1 MNNKPNERKRASG
14 AIRDKDRTKNKMIQ
28 AVGKVLLKKGY
39 TGLNASTIAKEAG
52 VDKRLVWTYFGGL
65 DPLVEEYI
73 SQRDFWKFTATNS
86 INDLLN
92 TNNDI
97 KKEQVSDLLKNQF
110 ENLLNDNILQ
120 RIIHWEL
127 SENKIFLT
135 NISNQREAIGE
146 ELFKHIAQQFNNETK
161 QIRAITALLIG
172 GIYYLSLHGKVNGS
186 LFCGLDIYK
195 EDDKLLIDKTI
206 EDIITLAFSNAVKP
220 SNK

>member
-1 MNNKPNERKRASG
+1 MDNKPNERKRTSG

-39 TGLNASTIAKEAG
+39 TGLNASTIAKEAE

-73 SQRDFWKFTATNS
+73 SRRDFWKFTATDS
-86 INDLLN
+86 INDLLG
-92 TNNDI
+92 TNNGI
-97 KKEQVSDLLKNQF
+97 KKEQVSDLLKSQF
-110 ENLLNDNILQ
+110 ETLLYDNVLQ

-127 SENKIFLT
+127 SENKSFLR

-146 ELFKHIAQQFNNETK
+146 ELFKHIAHQFNNETK

-172 GIYYLSLHGKVNGS
+172 GIYYLALHGKVNGS
-186 LFCGLDIYK
+186 LFCGLDINK
-195 EDDKLLIDKTI
+195 EEDKLLINKTI
-206 EDIITLAFSNAVKP
+206 EEIIAFAFGNAVKI
-220 SNK
+220 NQ

>member
-1 MNNKPNERKRASG
+1 MDNKPNERKRTSG

-39 TGLNASTIAKEAG
+39 TGLNASTIAKEAE

-73 SQRDFWKFTATNS
+73 SRRDFWKFTATDS
-86 INDLLN
+86 INDLLG
-92 TNNDI
+92 TNNGI
-97 KKEQVSDLLKNQF
+97 KKEQVSDLLKSQF
-110 ENLLNDNILQ
+110 EALLYDNVLQ

-127 SENKIFLT
+127 SESKSFLR

-146 ELFKHIAQQFNNETK
+146 ELFKHIAHQFNNETK

-172 GIYYLSLHGKVNGS
+172 GIYYLALHGKVNGS
-186 LFCGLDIYK
+186 LFCGLDINK
-195 EDDKLLIDKTI
+195 EEDKLLINKTI
-206 EDIITLAFSNAVKP
+206 EEIIAFAFGNAVKI
-220 SNK
+220 NQ

>member
-1 MNNKPNERKRASG
+1 MDNKPNERKRTSG

-39 TGLNASTIAKEAG
+39 TGLNASTIAKEAE

-73 SQRDFWKFTATNS
+73 SRRDFWKFTATDS
-86 INDLLN
+86 INDLLG
-92 TNNDI
+92 TNNGI
-97 KKEQVSDLLKNQF
+97 KKEQVSDLLKSQF
-110 ENLLNDNILQ
+110 ETLLYDNVLQ

-127 SENKIFLT
+127 SESKSFLR

-146 ELFKHIAQQFNNETK
+146 ELFKHIAHQFNNETK

-172 GIYYLSLHGKVNGS
+172 GIYYLALHGKVNGS
-186 LFCGLDIYK
+186 LFCGLDINK
-195 EDDKLLIDKTI
+195 EEDKLLINKTI
-206 EDIITLAFSNAVKP
+206 EEIIAFAFGNAVKI
-220 SNK
+220 NQ

>member
-1 MNNKPNERKRASG
+1 MDNKPNERKRTSG

-39 TGLNASTIAKEAG
+39 TGLNASTIAKEAE

-73 SQRDFWKFTATNS
+73 SRRDFWKFTATDS
-86 INDLLN
+86 INDLLG
-92 TNNDI
+92 TNNGI
-97 KKEQVSDLLKNQF
+97 KKEQVSDLLKSQF
-110 ENLLNDNILQ
+110 EALLYDNVLQ

-127 SENKIFLT
+127 SENKSFLR

-146 ELFKHIAQQFNNETK
+146 ELFKHIAHQFNNETK

-172 GIYYLSLHGKVNGS
+172 GIYYLALHGKVNGS
-186 LFCGLDIYK
+186 LFCGLDINK
-195 EDDKLLIDKTI
+195 EEDKLLINKTI
-206 EDIITLAFSNAVKP
+206 EEIIAFAFGNAVKI
-220 SNK
+220 NQ

>member
-1 MNNKPNERKRASG
+1 MDNKPNERKRTSG

-39 TGLNASTIAKEAG
+39 TGLNASTIAKEAE

-73 SQRDFWKFTATNS
+73 SRRNFWKFTATDS
-86 INDLLN
+86 INDLLG
-92 TNNDI
+92 TNNGI
-97 KKEQVSDLLKNQF
+97 KKEQVSDLLKSQF
-110 ENLLNDNILQ
+110 EALLYDNVLQ

-127 SENKIFLT
+127 SENKSFLR

-146 ELFKHIAQQFNNETK
+146 ELFKHIAHQFNNETK

-172 GIYYLSLHGKVNGS
+172 GIYYLALHGKVNGS
-186 LFCGLDIYK
+186 LFCGLDINK
-195 EDDKLLIDKTI
+195 EEDKLLINKTI
-206 EDIITLAFSNAVKP
+206 EEIIAFAFGNAVKI
-220 SNK
+220 NQ

>member
-1 MNNKPNERKRASG
+1 MDNKPNERKRASG

-39 TGLNASTIAKEAG
+39 TGLNASTIAKEAE

-73 SQRDFWKFTATNS
+73 SRRDFWKFTATDS
-86 INDLLN
+86 INDLLG
-92 TNNDI
+92 TNNGI
-97 KKEQVSDLLKNQF
+97 KKEQVSDLLKSQF
-110 ENLLNDNILQ
+110 ETLLYDNVLQ

-127 SENKIFLT
+127 SENKSFLR

-146 ELFKHIAQQFNNETK
+146 ELFKHIAHQFNNETK

-172 GIYYLSLHGKVNGS
+172 GIYYLALHGKVNGS
-186 LFCGLDIYK
+186 LFCGLDINK
-195 EDDKLLIDKTI
+195 EEDKLLINKTI
-206 EDIITLAFSNAVKP
+206 EEIIAFAFGNAVKI
-220 SNK
+220 NQ

>member
-1 MNNKPNERKRASG
+1 MDNKPNERKRTSG

-39 TGLNASTIAKEAG
+39 TGLNASTIAKEAE

-73 SQRDFWKFTATNS
+73 SRRDFWKFTATDS
-86 INDLLN
+86 INDLLG
-92 TNNDI
+92 TNNGI
-97 KKEQVSDLLKNQF
+97 KKEQVSDLLKSQF
-110 ENLLNDNILQ
+110 ETLLYDNVLQ

-127 SENKIFLT
+127 SENKSFLR

-146 ELFKHIAQQFNNETK
+146 ELFKHIAHQFNNDTK

-172 GIYYLSLHGKVNGS
+172 GIYYLALHGKVNGS
-186 LFCGLDIYK
+186 LFCGLDINK
-195 EDDKLLIDKTI
+195 EEDKLLINKTI
-206 EDIITLAFSNAVKP
+206 EEIIAFAFGNAVKI
-220 SNK
+220 NQ

>member
-1 MNNKPNERKRASG
+1 MDNKPNERKRTSG

-39 TGLNASTIAKEAG
+39 TGLNASTIAKEAE

-73 SQRDFWKFTATNS
+73 SRRDFWKFTATDS
-86 INDLLN
+86 INDLLG
-92 TNNDI
+92 TNNGI
-97 KKEQVSDLLKNQF
+97 KKEQVSDLLKSQF
-110 ENLLNDNILQ
+110 ETLLYDNVLQ

-127 SENKIFLT
+127 SENKSFLR

-146 ELFKHIAQQFNNETK
+146 ELFKHIAHQFNNETK

-172 GIYYLSLHGKVNGS
+172 GIYYLALHGKVNGS
-186 LFCGLDIYK
+186 LFCGLDINK
-195 EDDKLLIDKTI
+195 EEDKLLINKTI
-206 EDIITLAFSNAVKP
+206 EQIIAFAFGNVVKI
-220 SNK
+220 NQ